1 VATKDDLVWDQNA
14 FNDIMRRQLGPATED
29 ENGLFYAYDGKL
41 KLGILPVSLFCSGH
55 TYFVQKIYKTTRLQ
69 PFAIHTTF
77 QYGGTDG
84 KRHRLRE
91 AKVFYD
97 APEYYD
103 PPGAELPLFCC
114 FVFVVNGS
122 RSFGPISE
130 LLSVGRVQRS
140 S

>member
-1 VATKDDLVWDQNA
+1 VATKDDLVWDQNV

-29 ENGLFYAYDGKL
+29 ENGLFYANDGKL

-91 AKVFYD
+91 VKVFYD
-97 APEYYD
+97 EPEYYD
-103 PPGAELPLFCC
+103 PPGAERASFWLLF
-114 FVFVVNGS
+114 FVVNCNGI
-122 RSFGPISE
+122 FGYLG
-130 LLSVGRVQRS
+130 LLFVGRVQ
-140 S
+140 